1 MDNKDNKKVAYS
13 PLEDDCK
20 DETVVWNAQN
30 ITFVISLVV
39 QFLVLIF
46 SIVTL
51 SIGEGVPEVLTLIL
65 WLETGVQI
73 VELVWYSI
81 IGLLFRFG
89 KKLVGRSCEFGI
101 EYRYADW
108 IFTTPV
114 MLATLYFLLHH
125 FGNHCLTIQQ
135 LSEKTFFVGFLILI
149 VVFDWLMLLV
159 GFAYEREW
167 FGELVDFSD
176 EPHKGI
182 PLLLGFLFL
191 ILAFI
196 PHFSVLMETAT
207 GEGVTLVVI
216 TIVLWLIYGVIA
228 WMWLGK
234 TSGVM
239 NKNAAYNILDLFSK
253 NAIGVTVS
261 ILALTYKEAHKNLPQ
276 CSV

>member
-13 PLEDDCK
+13 PLEDSCK

-39 QFLVLIF
+39 QLLVLIF
-46 SIVTL
+46 SIVAL
-51 SIGEGVPEVLTLIL
+51 SRGQDVPEVLALIL
-65 WLETGVQI
+65 GLETGVQV
-73 VELVWYSI
+73 VELLWYSI

-101 EYRYADW
+101 EYRYIDW
-108 IFTTPV
+108 MFTTPV

-125 FGNHCLTIQQ
+125 FGNHCLTIEQ
-135 LSEKTFFVGFLILI
+135 LLNKTFFVGFLILI
-149 VVFDWLMLLV
+149 LVFDWLMLLV

-167 FGELVDFSD
+167 FGKLTDFSD

-182 PLLLGFLFL
+182 PMLLGFVFLF
-191 ILAFI
+191 LAFI
-196 PHFSVLMETAT
+196 PHFSVLTETPT
-207 GEGVTLVVI
+207 GEGVALVVI
-216 TIVLWLIYGVIA
+216 TIVLWLIYGIIA
-228 WMWLGK
+228 WIWLGK
-234 TSGVM
+234 ASGVM

-261 ILALTYKEAHKNLPQ
+261 ILALTYKEAHKDLAA